1 MVGSTVSHCYLYKGT
16 DKHKGE
22 MQNTQTTGIWKTQCP
37 HHKVSLAL
45 LYHLYHHHHHPL
57 VPQST
62 CALQK
67 GNQQQE
73 FATSSQPEES
83 LIELV
88 KGEIQFGH
96 GVERAIIKHVN
107 TVVHSIDLCELPTN
121 ISHYS

>member
-1 MVGSTVSHCYLYKGT
+1 
-16 DKHKGE
+16 
-22 MQNTQTTGIWKTQCP
+22 MQNTQTTGIWKKQCP
-37 HHKVSLAL
+37 HYKVSLAL
-45 LYHLYHHHHHPL
+45 LYHLYHHHHPL

-73 FATSSQPEES
+73 FATSSQPEEP

-88 KGEIQFGH
+88 KGGIQIGH
-96 GVERAIIKHVN
+96 RVERAIIKHVN
-107 TVVHSIDLCELPTN
+107 IIVHSIDLCELSTN

>member
-16 DKHKGE
+16 DRHKGE
-22 MQNTQTTGIWKTQCP
+22 MQKTQTTGIWKKQCP
-37 HHKVSLAL
+37 HYKFSLAL
-45 LYHLYHHHHHPL
+45 LCHLYHHPL

-67 GNQQQE
+67 GKQQQE
-73 FATSSQPEES
+73 FATSSQPEET

-88 KGEIQFGH
+88 KGGIQFGH
-96 GVERAIIKHVN
+96 GTERAIKYVN